1 MLLRIRTDA
10 EMTLRRL
17 LRDRL
22 APVLVLLVPV
32 VFLAAAVAIT
42 PEREV
47 WVVLASFPTPDPP
60 PLAPLPISPHGALVS
75 ASERAIAAVFVGLA
89 SVAVVVAFLALA
101 LLQRGAAATRRLV
114 LEGYRPWEVLAAR
127 LAALACVDAAVTLV
141 VGALL
146 PLFLS
151 ASRPAVMLAGLAL
164 GGLVFAGFGLLVA
177 ALFRSE
183 LVGILCVVLL
193 ANVDPG
199 WLQNPAAFADAPWK
213 AGIRLLPAHLPMQ
226 VALAGAF
233 TDLPAWTQAAG
244 SLGYAALLVG
254 AAALVFTARARPRLP
269 RARGRRGATVQA
281 PPG

>member
-1 MLLRIRTDA
+1 
-10 EMTLRRL
+10 MTLRRL

-22 APVLVLLVPV
+22 APILVLLVPV

-42 PEREV
+42 PEREI

-75 ASERAIAAVFVGLA
+75 ASERALAAVFVGLA

-114 LEGYRPWEVLAAR
+114 LDGYRPWEVLAAR

-151 ASRPAVMLAGLAL
+151 ASRPAVLLAGLAL

-233 TDLPAWTQAAG
+233 TDLPVGSQAAG
-244 SLGYAALLVG
+244 SLGYAGLLV
-254 AAALVFTARARPRLP
+254 AAAAAVFTARSRSRRPSGGSRSL
-269 RARGRRGATVQA
+269 AA